1 MISCMST
8 MNISL
13 PESLKTYVDDQVSTG
28 GFGTAS
34 EYLRTLIREDQE
46 RKQLRGLILD
56 GARSP
61 VVGEFNETYFDGLR
75 QSIAKLASKSTAK

>member
-1 MISCMST
+1 MST

>member
-1 MISCMST
+1 MST

-13 PESLKTYVDDQVSTG
+13 PDGLKTYVDDQVAGG

-46 RKQLRGLILD
+46 RKQLRGFILD

-61 VVGEFNETYFDGLR
+61 IIGEFNAAYFDGLR
-75 QSIAKLASKSTAK
+75 KSIAKMAAKSTAK

>member
-1 MISCMST
+1 MST

-13 PESLKTYVDDQVSTG
+13 PDGLKTYVDDQVAGG

-34 EYLRTLIREDQE
+34 EYMRTLIREDQE
-46 RKQLRGLILD
+46 RKQLRELLLE

-61 VVGEFNETYFDGLR
+61 IVGEFDAAYFDSLR
-75 QSIAKLASKSTAK
+75 QSIFKMASKSAAK

>member
-1 MISCMST
+1 MST

-61 VVGEFNETYFDGLR
+61 VVGEFNATYFDGLR

>member
-1 MISCMST
+1 

-13 PESLKTYVDDQVSTG
+13 PEGLKTYVDDQVSTG

-61 VVGEFNETYFDGLR
+61 IVGEFDAAYFDGLR
-75 QSIAKLASKSTAK
+75 KSIAKMASKSTAK

>member
-1 MISCMST
+1 MST

-13 PESLKTYVDDQVSTG
+13 PDGLKTYVDDQVAGG

-34 EYLRTLIREDQE
+34 EYMRTLIREDQE
-46 RKQLRGLILD
+46 RKLLRGLLLE

-61 VVGEFNETYFDGLR
+61 IVGEFDAAYFDSLR
-75 QSIAKLASKSTAK
+75 QSISKMASKLSPK